1 MGEQWLVGYGRQ
13 SVKARPGRTAVQD
26 LRSRCLARVRND
38 RERLLNRLRSL
49 TSDASDVPKLE
60 SVRDALRR
68 EVSLVVS
75 NERRGQVEDDWDED
89 ALLAIEESILR
100 DLEEEAVERATC
112 EMEELQEW
120 QNVADSALFDQHLLG
135 GVPCPLCGLGRIA
148 AGDGEVRCDSCV
160 AMRVVV
166 MDETMSIETVA
177 EMLGQAEDQHRWSG
191 CDKRARFEVASHL
204 GPTLLHLSCGTC
216 GWREVVF

>member
-1 MGEQWLVGYGRQ
+1 M
-13 SVKARPGRTAVQD
+13 
-26 LRSRCLARVRND
+26 RND
-38 RERLLNRLRSL
+38 REQLLNRLRSL
-49 TSDASDVPKLE
+49 TTDALDVPKLE

-120 QNVADSALFDQHLLG
+120 QNAADSALFDQHLLG

-160 AMRVVV
+160 AMRVAV
-166 MDETMSIETVA
+166 MDETMSIEMVA
-177 EMLGQAEDQHRWSG
+177 EMLGLAEDRHRWSG
-191 CDKRARFEVASHL
+191 CDKRARFEVASDL
-204 GPTLLHLSCGTC
+204 GPTLLYLSCGTC